1 MTQQTYAQ
9 IHATPP
15 APIFQNAI
23 APPMSALCLCGRR
36 YGMHRVHD
44 YACPNDEWKPGNGQ
58 DQWLPWHFVRATSN
72 NPGASRATSAPA
84 ALNQAANEEDSPA

>member
-15 APIFQNAI
+15 APIFHNAI

-36 YGMHRVHD
+36 YGMHRVGN
-44 YACPNDEWKPGNGQ
+44 YLCPNPEWKPGNGQ
-58 DQWLPWHFVRATSN
+58 AQWLTCKFERKTTT